1 MNMKKHFAKVLSLIA
16 VIAFTV
22 QPIAPVF
29 ALGVDVNPPADT
41 TPAPVVTAPP
51 VVVTPPPTAPTTQ
64 VESNVTLT
72 NSSVSAGTQTNITV
86 PDTTTVTTPV
96 PVVTPTPVT
105 VPEII
110 TTNPASTVTVNTP
123 SIIPTDSTPPVI
135 TDIAVVSVL
144 PNEATIIWTTDELSH
159 STLEYGTSLSYG
171 QTVTLSATAGLAHL
185 AALIG
190 LSANTTY
197 YYCVHSTDLFNNHS
211 SSCGQQF
218 ITAQNPV
225 TQTPSVTSSTNQT
238 QTPSIPQT
246 PTENILPIVTSISIS
261 NITHNS
267 ATISWQTDQPT
278 THQVEY
284 GLNNNHGSV
293 TVLDN
298 SFDSNHSVTLTGLS
312 ADTEYHFSVK
322 SQDGLG
328 HETVSTDDTFV
339 TASNIIINQ
348 NVNATPTI
356 SSVAENSLAMSS
368 VTINWQTDL
377 PATTKLDYGT
387 DVNYGTTLDQGSTLS
402 TNHSVTI
409 SGLTPY
415 TNYHYRLTSASG
427 AGMTATLNNQE
438 FTTLSEPVIID
449 TAPEISN
456 INASANTSGATVSWQ
471 TNEVANSQVEYGLS
485 TSYTH
490 SSVLNTSLATNHSA
504 SLVNLSPNTTYHYR
518 VISQD
523 TFGNTAYSNDQTITT
538 SATPAEN
545 NANTNTNTTP
555 TTDTTAPTAVANLS
569 ASPHTTQSINVSLGN
584 VPSDA
589 YRYDIRYSL
598 HPITGDNFSSAIA
611 VQSAP
616 LYADEISNGSYT
628 VAGLEPNTRYYFAV
642 KISDSSDN
650 WSMISNIA
658 DASTLAVRNTNA
670 NSNTSITNT
679 NANNNSETNN
689 QSNSQPNAGNTGS
702 TGNSGGGG
710 GSSANSLDNMPPSA
724 ISDIKAFGE
733 NGSISLFWKNPAKDF
748 LRTVVVRNDSRYPNS
763 ASDGQVIYEG
773 DGGNFTDTK
782 LVNGKNYFYAIYSY
796 DDAKNYSRPTK
807 ISTAPNGKNS
817 EAKFNVVPELQPIVA
832 SFSLSKD
839 LTIGAQNEDVRHI
852 QQFLATDKFV
862 YPTGEITGYFGAKT
876 AKAVYEF
883 QEKYHLK
890 TTSIVD
896 EATRN
901 KIMALIKEPQ
911 VSTPAPFIT
920 LAIKSLLCQG
930 ARGEEVKT
938 LQRFLSGIDHMSK
951 NLVTGYFWTITNA
964 AVKKFQAKYG
974 EASEN
979 GCVGPGTLEQMNEL
993 VNGWGN

>member
-1 MNMKKHFAKVLSLIA
+1 MV
-16 VIAFTV
+16 
-22 QPIAPVF
+22 AP
-29 ALGVDVNPPADT
+29 A
-41 TPAPVVTAPP
+41 P
-51 VVVTPPPTAPTTQ
+51 VVVTPPVETPPAPVTTPTVNTSQPTQ
-64 VESNVTLT
+64 VESNVSVD
-72 NSSVSAGTQTNITV
+72 NSSVTTQTNTS
-86 PDTTTVTTPV
+86 V
-96 PVVTPTPVT
+96 PVTTPTPVT
-105 VPEII
+105 TQAPVNTPVTV
-110 TTNPASTVTVNTP
+110 TTLNNPAPTVTVNTP
-123 SIIPTDSTPPVI
+123 SIIPTDSTAPVI

-159 STLEYGTSLSYG
+159 STLEYGTGLSYG

-185 AALIG
+185 AALTG

-218 ITAQNPV
+218 ITAQNIV
-225 TQTPSVTSSTNQT
+225 TQNPSVTPSTNQT
-238 QTPSIPQT
+238 QTPSVPQT
-246 PTENILPIVTSISIS
+246 PTENILPIVTGISVS

-278 THQVEY
+278 NHQVEY
-284 GLNNNHGSV
+284 GLNSNHGSV

-298 SFDSNHSVTLTGLS
+298 SFDSSHSVTLIGLS

-322 SQDGLG
+322 SQDGSG
-328 HETVSTDDTFV
+328 HEAVSTDDTFV

-348 NVNATPTI
+348 NVNTTPTI
-356 SSVAENSLAMSS
+356 SAVAENSLTISS

-387 DVNYGTTLDQGSTLS
+387 DITYGTTLDQGSTLS

-415 TNYHYRLTSASG
+415 TNYHYRLTSVSG
-427 AGMTATLNNQE
+427 TGHTGTLNNQE
-438 FTTLSEPVIID
+438 FTTLAEPIIID

-456 INASANTSGATVSWQ
+456 INASANTTGATISWQ

-490 SSVLNTSLATNHSA
+490 SSALNTTLATNHST
-504 SLVNLSPNTTYHYR
+504 SLANLSPNTTYHYR
-518 VISQD
+518 VIVQD
-523 TFGNTAYSNDQTITT
+523 TFGNTAYSNDQILTT
-538 SATPAEN
+538 SATPAGN

-555 TTDTTAPTAVANLS
+555 PADTTAPTAVANLS

-598 HPITGDNFSSAIA
+598 HPITSDNFSSATA

-616 LYADEISNGSYT
+616 LYSDEVSNGSYT
-628 VAGLEPNTRYYFAV
+628 VAGLQPNTRYYFAI

-650 WSMISNIA
+650 WSTISNIA
-658 DASTLAVRNTNA
+658 DASTLAVSNA
-670 NSNTSITNT
+670 NTNT
-679 NANNNSETNN
+679 NANTSNTNTNTNSNTETSN
-689 QSNSQPNAGNTGS
+689 QSNTANTGNTGS
-702 TGNSGGGG
+702 SGNSGGGG
-710 GSSANSLDNMPPSA
+710 GSVSSLDTTPPQA
-724 ISDIKAFGE
+724 VKNIQAFGE
-733 NGSISLFWKNPAKDF
+733 NGSISLFWKNPTNDY

-773 DGGNFTDTK
+773 DGGNFTDIK
-782 LVNGKNYFYAIYSY
+782 LTNGKNYFYAIYSY
-796 DDAKNYSRPTK
+796 DDAKNYSKAIK
-807 ISTAPNGKNS
+807 ISTAPNGKSS
-817 EAKFNVVPELQPIVA
+817 EARINVVPELQSVVA
-832 SFSLSKD
+832 NFSLTKD
-839 LTIGAQNEDVRHI
+839 LNIGAQGDDVTHI
-852 QQFLATDKFV
+852 QQFLATDKRI
-862 YPTGEITGYFGAKT
+862 YPTGEITGYFGSKT
-876 AKAVYEF
+876 SKAVYEF

-901 KIMALIKEPQ
+901 KIMTLIKEPQ
-911 VSTPAPFIT
+911 VSTPAPFIA
-920 LAIKSLLCQG
+920 LAIKSNLCQG
-930 ARGEEVKT
+930 ARGEEVKA

-951 NLVTGYFWTITNA
+951 NLITGYFWTITNA

-993 VNGWGN
+993 SNGWGN